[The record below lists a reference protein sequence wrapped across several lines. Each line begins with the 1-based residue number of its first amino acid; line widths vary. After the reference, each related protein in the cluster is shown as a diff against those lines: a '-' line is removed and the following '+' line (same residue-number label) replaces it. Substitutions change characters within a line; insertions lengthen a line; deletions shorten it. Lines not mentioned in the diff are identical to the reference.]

1 MPRMTSDV
9 LAEFLRQ
16 PHNGVIATLRADGRP
31 YTVPIWWL
39 WEPDPTLPVFTAGR
53 HTYPGGVVWLTGT
66 TSRVWC
72 RQLMGDGRSSLCVE
86 SGPPI
91 TGHVGIDGFCE
102 PVMAAEHDIW
112 PVTRRLVEK
121 YIGRSDSAN
130 ASAVEAFLTNMH
142 TEPRMLFRMR
152 ADVLR
157 AIDMRVYRG
166 KRGDTATE

>member
-1 MPRMTSDV
+1 MPRMTSDD
-9 LAEFLRQ
+9 LAEFLQR

-39 WEPDPTLPVFTAGR
+39 WDPDPTLPGYAAGR
-53 HTYPGGVVWLTGT
+53 HIYPGGVMWITGT

-72 RQLMGDGRSSLCVE
+72 RQLMADGRASLCVE
-86 SGPPI
+86 AGPPI

-102 PVMAAEHDIW
+102 PLLANEHDIW
-112 PVTRRLVEK
+112 PVTRALVTK
-121 YIGRSDSAN
+121 YIGRGDEAN
-130 ASAVEAFLTNMH
+130 APAVEAFLANMR

-166 KRGDTATE
+166 KRGDVEG